1 MSLALRNFS
10 LPRPSFRQLLLVA
23 FLLVAA
29 LLAAVSLRTLLTLE
43 HLLSESRQG
52 ADREVQ
58 LNAGTQL
65 LAERSL
71 AMERAARQYLVLQD
85 QMLLERFESAG
96 REASDLVARL
106 AVETPIEAEARAWR
120 EQRDTIRELLTRP
133 RGQPRVREQDL
144 VTAFAALER
153 TVASITAQARD
164 AVQERNRMLL
174 DELDRNRTAVG
185 HQVVAAILA
194 ATALAIV
201 FGFWL
206 SRPLMRVEG
215 AIVRLGENRLEEK
228 IDIRGPADVRRLGR
242 RLDWLRMRLAEL
254 DSDKA
259 RFLRQVSHELKTP
272 LAALREGVALLEE
285 GVAGSLSEKQQ
296 RVTRILAENTALLQS
311 QIEDL
316 LRYNAAAF
324 EARRL
329 VRKPT
334 ELGALMKTVADTQDL
349 QAKSRDLQVNISGA
363 PVWADVDAEK
373 IGIAVA
379 NLLSNAIRCSP
390 VGGTIDIALAK
401 PRSGKVAI
409 EVTDQGLGVAPA
421 DRTRIFEPFYQGER
435 QPEDAPRGSGIGL
448 SIVNELV
455 TAHGGSV
462 ELLPSGTGAR
472 FRIEL
477 PHAAAA

>member
-1 MSLALRNFS
+1 
-10 LPRPSFRQLLLVA
+10 
-23 FLLVAA
+23 
-29 LLAAVSLRTLLTLE
+29 
-43 HLLSESRQG
+43 
-52 ADREVQ
+52 
-58 LNAGTQL
+58 
-65 LAERSL
+65 
-71 AMERAARQYLVLQD
+71 
-85 QMLLERFESAG
+85 
-96 REASDLVARL
+96 
-106 AVETPIEAEARAWR
+106 
-120 EQRDTIRELLTRP
+120 
-133 RGQPRVREQDL
+133 
-144 VTAFAALER
+144 
-153 TVASITAQARD
+153 
-164 AVQERNRMLL
+164 
-174 DELDRNRTAVG
+174 
-185 HQVVAAILA
+185 
-194 ATALAIV
+194 
-201 FGFWL
+201 
-206 SRPLMRVEG
+206 
-215 AIVRLGENRLEEK
+215 
-228 IDIRGPADVRRLGR
+228 
-242 RLDWLRMRLAEL
+242 MRLAEL

-296 RVTRILAENTALLQS
+296 RVTRILAENSALLQS

-334 ELGALMKTVADTQDL
+334 ELGALMKTVADSQDL
-349 QAKSRDLQVNISGA
+349 QARSRDLQVHISGS

-390 VGGTIDIALAK
+390 VGGTIDISLAK
-401 PRSGKVAI
+401 PRSDKVAI

-435 QPEDAPRGSGIGL
+435 QPADAPRGSGIGL

-455 TAHGGSV
+455 IAHGGSV

-477 PHAAAA
+477 PHATSA